1 MGSWSISSAH
11 GVWGR
16 IWLEVRKQCVI
27 AGPMVCTN
35 LLQYSITIVSII
47 YVGHLGELELSSA
60 SIATS
65 FASVTG
71 YTLLVK
77 LLLVPPQ
84 PPHFVIQTPK
94 PTTVAGWLMNLS
106 PILLFPEGS
115 IIFLKGGGFWE
126 IPMLDCLLELCQ
138 ILLWC

>member
-1 MGSWSISSAH
+1 MGSWTISSAH

-77 LLLVPPQ
+77 LLLAPPLCD
-84 PPHFVIQTPK
+84 PDSKTYYCCRL
-94 PTTVAGWLMNLS
+94 AY
-106 PILLFPEGS
+106 ES
-115 IIFLKGGGFWE
+115 ISNFIVS
-126 IPMLDCLLELCQ
+126 
-138 ILLWC
+138 

>member
-1 MGSWSISSAH
+1 MLPSFFLGWVADEHQHNRRVEQGGGGGTMGSWTISSAH

-16 IWLEVRKQCVI
+16 IWLEVRKQGVI

-77 LLLVPPQ
+77 LLLAPPT
-84 PPHFVIQTPK
+84 PPPRL
-94 PTTVAGWLMNLS
+94 PTL
-106 PILLFPEGS
+106 
-115 IIFLKGGGFWE
+115 
-126 IPMLDCLLELCQ
+126 
-138 ILLWC
+138 